1 MFIKRIYVTNVTY
14 NNVIHRISCKHIN
27 IKMYHILRTC
37 YDHYIELRVLAIH
50 HHCFHQ
56 SSLFVKL
63 WPLSITLISLNNT
76 CPSPSHMFFSH
87 IYDAFSTTHA
97 SFHISFLSLLH
108 VIFTH
113 SPCLSMPN
121 VFSKYPVALDTI
133 LCDKVFQ

>member
-14 NNVIHRISCKHIN
+14 TNVIHRISCKHIN

-63 WPLSITLISLNNT
+63 WPLSIILISLNNT
-76 CPSPSHMFFSH
+76 CPSPSHMSFSH
-87 IYDAFSTTHA
+87 IYDAFVHDSCLFPYFISFFTSCHFHTFPM
-97 SFHISFLSLLH
+97 SFH
-108 VIFTH
+108 
-113 SPCLSMPN
+113 
-121 VFSKYPVALDTI
+121 A
-133 LCDKVFQ
+133 